1 MRINMLVEHFM
12 GQKECNNLEEL
23 REVLGERTEKG
34 VNEFIIST
42 NEQFPYMI
50 MSVKGKY
57 ACLSYFRGEDG
68 PGYSSVNDT
77 PVLDA
82 DGISIFYTN
91 TDSEEIEVANY
102 SIIEIEDAVSAVE
115 EFFETLQLPKCIEW
129 EEL

>member
-1 MRINMLVEHFM
+1 MLVEHFL
-12 GQKECNNLEEL
+12 GKKECNDLDEL
-23 REVLGERTEKG
+23 REVLNKRTEKG

-42 NEQFPYMI
+42 YEQFPYMI

-57 ACLSYFRGEDG
+57 ACLSYFREEDD
-68 PGYSSVNDT
+68 PGYSSVNSA

-102 SIIEIEDAVSAVE
+102 SIIDIKNATSAIE
-115 EFFETLQLPKCIEW
+115 EFFETLQLPKCVEW

>member
-1 MRINMLVEHFM
+1 MLVEHFM
-12 GQKECNNLEEL
+12 GQKECDSLEEL
-23 REVLGERTEKG
+23 REVLSERTEKG

-42 NEQFPYMI
+42 HEQFPYMI
-50 MSVKGKY
+50 MSVKGKH
-57 ACLSYFRGEDG
+57 ACLNYFREEDD
-68 PGYSSVNDT
+68 PGYSSVNAN

-102 SIIEIEDAVSAVE
+102 SIVKMADAVSAVE

>member
-1 MRINMLVEHFM
+1 MLVEHFM

-23 REVLGERTEKG
+23 REVLDERTEKG

-42 NEQFPYMI
+42 HEQFPYMI
-50 MSVKGKY
+50 MSVKERY
-57 ACLSYFRGEDG
+57 ACLSYFREEDD

-102 SIIEIEDAVSAVE
+102 LIVEIEDAVSAVV

>member
-1 MRINMLVEHFM
+1 MLGEHFM
-12 GQKECNNLEEL
+12 GQNKCDSLEEL
-23 REVLGERTEKG
+23 RKVLSERTEKG
-34 VNEFIIST
+34 VNEFIISM

-50 MSVKGKY
+50 MAVKEKY
-57 ACLSYFRGEDG
+57 ACLSYFREEDD
-68 PGYSSVNDT
+68 PGYSSINT
-77 PVLDA
+77 NPILDA

-102 SIIEIEDAVSAVE
+102 SIVKIVDVVSAVE

>member
-1 MRINMLVEHFM
+1 MLVEHFR
-12 GQKECNNLEEL
+12 GQKECNNLKEL
-23 REVLGERTEKG
+23 RKVLGERTEKG
-34 VNEFIIST
+34 VND
-42 NEQFPYMI
+42 
-50 MSVKGKY
+50 
-57 ACLSYFRGEDG
+57 A
-68 PGYSSVNDT
+68 

>member
-1 MRINMLVEHFM
+1 MLPYIVTIIVLIFTSIRN
-12 GQKECNNLEEL
+12 K
-23 REVLGERTEKG
+23 RENQPPASLG
-34 VNEFIIST
+34 
-42 NEQFPYMI
+42 
-50 MSVKGKY
+50 
-57 ACLSYFRGEDG
+57 LSYFREEDD

>member
-1 MRINMLVEHFM
+1 
-12 GQKECNNLEEL
+12 
-23 REVLGERTEKG
+23 
-34 VNEFIIST
+34 
-42 NEQFPYMI
+42 
-50 MSVKGKY
+50 MSVKEKY
-57 ACLSYFRGEDG
+57 ACLSYFREEDD

>member
-1 MRINMLVEHFM
+1 MLVEHFM
-12 GQKECNNLEEL
+12 GQKECDNLEEL

-42 NEQFPYMI
+42 HEQFPYMI
-50 MSVKGKY
+50 MSVKEKY
-57 ACLSYFRGEDG
+57 ACLSYFREEDVH
-68 PGYSSVNDT
+68 GYSSVNDT
-77 PVLDA
+77 HVLDA